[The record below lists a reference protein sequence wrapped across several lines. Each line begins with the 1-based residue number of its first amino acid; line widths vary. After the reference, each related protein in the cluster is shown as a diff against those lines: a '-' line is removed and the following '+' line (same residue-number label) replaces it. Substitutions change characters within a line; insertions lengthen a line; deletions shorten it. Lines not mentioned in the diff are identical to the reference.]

1 MESSGEKN
9 KVHISGDVAKRLEKH
24 GYKVTFRG
32 TVPVKGKGICL
43 KFIIMQGFSYSFNI
57 NRRNGDILA

>member
-9 KVHISGDVAKRLEKH
+9 KVHISGDVAKRLEKL

-32 TVPVKGKGICL
+32 TVPVKGKGKYDVL
-43 KFIIMQGFSYSFNI
+43 NFYLM
-57 NRRNGDILA
+57 